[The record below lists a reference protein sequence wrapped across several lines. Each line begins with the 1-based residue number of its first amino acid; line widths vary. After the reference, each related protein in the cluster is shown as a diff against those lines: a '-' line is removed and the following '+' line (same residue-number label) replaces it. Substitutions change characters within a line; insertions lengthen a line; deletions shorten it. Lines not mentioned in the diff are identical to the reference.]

1 MASPLRLLKNLR
13 DRYVAA
19 EHEAGVPC
27 SSFGG
32 PFWCARRTS
41 KAKRG
46 LGPESLKYVTHPR
59 RRATALIDVA
69 AGESYFW
76 PKIIDPVEKR
86 FHKTRTLIKKASG
99 LRAAVFRLGHGTAK
113 IYFC

>member
-32 PFWCARRTS
+32 PFWCRPSSPRA
-41 KAKRG
+41 
-46 LGPESLKYVTHPR
+46 SLSRLKKKLLAILQTFATH
-59 RRATALIDVA
+59 
-69 AGESYFW
+69 EEE
-76 PKIIDPVEKR
+76 VEKQEAKNFLQSLQHVTDAEILR
-86 FHKTRTLIKKASG
+86 MLLFDDRHKKKP
-99 LRAAVFRLGHGTAK
+99 RLSWRDRVAR
-113 IYFC
+113 